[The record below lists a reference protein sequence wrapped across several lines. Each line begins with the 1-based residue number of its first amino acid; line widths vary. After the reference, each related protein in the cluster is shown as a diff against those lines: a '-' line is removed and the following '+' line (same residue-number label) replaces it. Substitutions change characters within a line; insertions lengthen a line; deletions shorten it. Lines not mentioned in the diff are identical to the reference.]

1 MFRHKKSLAP
11 IVIVVACGAALVFW
25 PRDNPEARRLL
36 DSLRALAE
44 VAGEEPPP
52 ADPDEHIDLTI
63 HIECEIIVAKINVTD
78 ATAGLFL
85 PSHQAKLTAARLP
98 SWPDA
103 MELLD
108 KLRAQGL
115 VDVVREPR
123 ISAVAGQTASIS
135 PEGRVRMAGMLAD
148 CDVGTSLSVRTRVA
162 PDGGLWLKTECGLSR
177 CLGTRT
183 ADTPHGPVVEPQVE
197 SLDGSAEIHLQSGQA
212 LLMAGLTQKDTL
224 VTQWKL
230 PALGDLPGIGGWFR
244 FTQRRII
251 DQELIVLVRPV
262 VHKHMRRDGPP
273 SPPISAVAKVR

>member
-103 MELLD
+103 VELLH

-115 VDVVREPR
+115 VEIVNELRV
-123 ISAVAGQTASIS
+123 IAVAVRRS
-135 PEGRVRMAGMLAD
+135 PFSAEGR
-148 CDVGTSLSVRTRVA
+148 
-162 PDGGLWLKTECGLSR
+162 
-177 CLGTRT
+177 
-183 ADTPHGPVVEPQVE
+183 
-197 SLDGSAEIHLQSGQA
+197 
-212 LLMAGLTQKDTL
+212 
-224 VTQWKL
+224 
-230 PALGDLPGIGGWFR
+230 
-244 FTQRRII
+244 
-251 DQELIVLVRPV
+251 
-262 VHKHMRRDGPP
+262 
-273 SPPISAVAKVR
+273 